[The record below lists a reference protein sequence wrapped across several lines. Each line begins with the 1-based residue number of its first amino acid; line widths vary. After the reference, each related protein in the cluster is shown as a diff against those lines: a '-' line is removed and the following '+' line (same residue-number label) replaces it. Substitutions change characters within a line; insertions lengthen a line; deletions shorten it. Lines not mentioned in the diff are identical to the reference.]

1 MTVLMQA
8 NDVRRYYMVGGGLF
22 GRKGTVDL
30 RWVMANYSAA
40 AAELIAF
47 DNQLRADQKPLLPAR

>member
-1 MTVLMQA
+1 VLS
-8 NDVRRYYMVGGGLF
+8 LF

-30 RWVMANYSAA
+30 LWVMANYSAA